1 MSERRG
7 YRVEDRRRVIPL
19 EYRVNRDT
27 SINPNTWR
35 HKREN
40 TPSMI
45 NERPETKAWNFF
57 KNILPTGGNV
67 GRHVGNYLSDWNAGL
82 QSGDNSGIMAAMTDT
97 SNEYQSA
104 ANLSEY
110 LAQPSMPGDLG
121 SINFQIDMYNDLYND
136 AIKGG
141 NQGDSVHYLDSI
153 QHLMGKLPRAA
164 RGGLMSLNGG
174 GSVQSG
180 PRARKKLQPRI
191 TEDIQNRLPP
201 YNAKPDYDFGPPRA
215 EPWPYDPNREWPDPM
230 PLGQGNMGAFPT
242 GITNSNKG
250 SNILSDYLNYANTD
264 FDFKDYSN
272 QGEGRWVQD
281 EGRWLDNNPWFI
293 NLMTNRHGGPDSKKY
308 LKDIFKGGGIPL
320 GPGNISPILGDD
332 EYGAMYT
339 IPLGGKSR

>member
-1 MSERRG
+1 MPPRER
-7 YRVEDRRRVIPL
+7 
-19 EYRVNRDT
+19 
-27 SINPNTWR
+27 
-35 HKREN
+35 
-40 TPSMI
+40 
-45 NERPETKAWNFF
+45 
-57 KNILPTGGNV
+57 
-67 GRHVGNYLSDWNAGL
+67 
-82 QSGDNSGIMAAMTDT
+82 Q
-97 SNEYQSA
+97 
-104 ANLSEY
+104 
-110 LAQPSMPGDLG
+110 
-121 SINFQIDMYNDLYND
+121 
-136 AIKGG
+136 
-141 NQGDSVHYLDSI
+141 
-153 QHLMGKLPRAA
+153 
-164 RGGLMSLNGG
+164 
-174 GSVQSG
+174 
-180 PRARKKLQPRI
+180 KLQPRPGDYI
-191 TEDIQNRLPP
+191 KKGPWRPPEGPINPNDYIEPYDSLPP
-201 YNAKPDYDFGPPRA
+201 YSAKPDYDFGPPRA

-272 QGEGRWVQD
+272 QGEGRWIQD